1 MGEGG
6 AMSERQRA
14 HPRYDLTSID
24 AVVAGMVLRVANVS
38 ATGVFIEGWS
48 NPPPEGTT
56 GAFTLRTPLLEKV
69 ASMEIVGTVVRVLED
84 VNVALSFEMPRRDW
98 PRLLEFLDRK
108 EREGE
113 A

>member
-1 MGEGG
+1 M
-6 AMSERQRA
+6 
-14 HPRYDLTSID
+14 
-24 AVVAGMVLRVANVS
+24 VAGVVCSVINVS
-38 ATGVFIEGWS
+38 ATGILIGGWD

-56 GAFTLRTPLLEKV
+56 GTFTLRTPLLDKIE
-69 ASMEIVGTVVRVLED
+69 SMEITGTVIRVLD
-84 VNVALSFEMPRRDW
+84 DGSVAMSYEMPNHSW

>member
-1 MGEGG
+1 
-6 AMSERQRA
+6 MSERQRA
-14 HPRYDLTSID
+14 HPRYDLNSVD
-24 AVVAGMVLRVANVS
+24 AVVAGVVCSVINVS
-38 ATGVFIEGWS
+38 ATGILIGGWD

-56 GAFTLRTPLLEKV
+56 GAFTLRTPLLDKIE
-69 ASMEIVGTVVRVLED
+69 SMEITGTVIRVLD
-84 VNVALSFEMPRRDW
+84 DGSVAMSYEMPNHSW

>member
-1 MGEGG
+1 
-6 AMSERQRA
+6 MSERQRA
-14 HPRYDLTSID
+14 HPRYDLTSVD
-24 AVVAGMVLRVANVS
+24 AVVAGMVCRVANVS
-38 ATGVFIEGWS
+38 ATGILIEGWA

-69 ASMEIVGTVVRVLED
+69 ASMQITGTVVRILEE
-84 VNVALSFEMPRRDW
+84 VNVALSYEMPRRDW
-98 PRLLEFLDRK
+98 PRLLEFLDEK